1 MEALLISVVVMA
13 VAGLVILA
21 AVGQHRRTRA
31 NLAALAERLG
41 LQLVVAKK
49 AFGFTESRV
58 EGRWQGRDVR
68 FWTYSTGSGKSRR
81 DWVVAGV
88 ATPAGGEVAFELR
101 TQGMLTKIS
110 EFFGAKEI
118 QVGNPRFD
126 AEWFVTTNRPAE
138 FAAALLPEIQ
148 EKISALH
155 AAGAKGTYT
164 RKEGWV
170 CYVEQGTFSSDAAIA
185 RLEGALPVLAD
196 LADVVDVCAARG

>member
-1 MEALLISVVVMA
+1 MEALVIGAVVMA
-13 VAGLVILA
+13 VVGLVIAA
-21 AVGQHRRTRA
+21 AVGQHRRVQA

-41 LQLVVAKK
+41 LELVIAKK
-49 AFGFTESRV
+49 AFGLTEARV

-81 DWVVAGV
+81 DWIVAGMD
-88 ATPAGGEVAFELR
+88 TPRGGDVAFELR

-118 QVGNPRFD
+118 QVGSPRFD
-126 AEWFVTTNRPAE
+126 AEWFVTTNRPTE

-155 AAGAKGTYT
+155 ATGAKGTYA

-170 CYVEQGTFSSDAAIA
+170 CYVEQGTFSNDAAIS
-185 RLEGALPVLAD
+185 RLEAALPVLAD
-196 LADVVDVCAARG
+196 LADVVDVCATRG

>member
-1 MEALLISVVVMA
+1 MEALLISVVVL
-13 VAGLVILA
+13 VVVGLVIVA
-21 AVGQHRRTRA
+21 AVGQQRRAKA
-31 NLAALAERLG
+31 NLTALAERLG
-41 LQLVVAKK
+41 LQLVMAKK
-49 AFGFTESRV
+49 AFGLTEARV

-81 DWVVAGV
+81 EWVVAGV
-88 ATPAGGEVAFELR
+88 DTPRGGDVAFELR

-126 AEWFVTTNRPAE
+126 AEWFISTNRPTE
-138 FAAALLPEIQ
+138 LGAALLPEIQ

-155 AAGAKGTYT
+155 AAGAKGTYV
-164 RKEGWV
+164 RKESWV
-170 CYVEQGTFSSDAAIA
+170 CYVEQDTFSSEAAIA